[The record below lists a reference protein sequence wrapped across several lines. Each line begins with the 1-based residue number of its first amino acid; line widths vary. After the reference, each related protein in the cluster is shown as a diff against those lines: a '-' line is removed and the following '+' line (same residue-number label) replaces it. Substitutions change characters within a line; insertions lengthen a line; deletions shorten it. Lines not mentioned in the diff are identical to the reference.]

1 MERRARDAEPS
12 CGLRHGEPKRRKNLL
27 AKDLAGMDRRRTHGM
42 PHGMLLGH
50 GTHLAGHRR
59 LGPETENLLVGTARG
74 VGSAPSSERV
84 IATADQSRQPP
95 EGSATKPCVP
105 DASV

>member
-1 MERRARDAEPS
+1 MERLARDAEPS
-12 CGLRHGEPKRRKNLL
+12 CGLRYGEPKRRKNLL
-27 AKDLAGMDRRRTHGM
+27 AKDLAGMDRRRT
-42 PHGMLLGH
+42 HGMLLGH

-84 IATADQSRQPP
+84 IATVNQSRQPP